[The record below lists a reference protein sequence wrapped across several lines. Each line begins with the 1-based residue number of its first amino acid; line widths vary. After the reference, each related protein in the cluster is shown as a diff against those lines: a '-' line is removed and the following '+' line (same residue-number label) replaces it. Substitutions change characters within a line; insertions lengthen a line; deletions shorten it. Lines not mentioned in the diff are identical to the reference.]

1 MFRIKFNLLLGI
13 LLRLGMIY
21 LGIYFCKYIS
31 IFLKNNF
38 FDKLIFYYICKNI
51 RIMIQRI
58 QSVYMF
64 LSFLLMAI
72 VSFFIP
78 MPLSI
83 TETMLW
89 ITSSFSVLNLLFL
102 FSGILSIIAIFMYQ
116 NRKLQFVLNRV
127 SILINLI
134 LLGLFIFQ
142 SIKLPGVSQGAMK
155 GIEMCVFLPIIS
167 VILLV
172 MANKAIQKDEDL
184 VKSVDRIR

>member
-1 MFRIKFNLLLGI
+1 ML
-13 LLRLGMIY
+13 
-21 LGIYFCKYIS
+21 
-31 IFLKNNF
+31 
-38 FDKLIFYYICKNI
+38 
-51 RIMIQRI
+51 
-58 QSVYMF
+58 

-127 SILINLI
+127 SILFNLI

-142 SIKLPGVSQGAMK
+142 SIKLPGASQAAMK